1 MRDLELSVLDLSPV
15 PSGSSTS
22 AALHETV
29 ELGRIVERAGYRR
42 MWLAEHHGIPS
53 VASSSPEI
61 LIQAVADA
69 TSTLRV
75 GSGGIMLPNHSPL
88 KVAET
93 FRALAGLHPSQDP
106 SGTRIDL
113 GLGRA
118 PGTDP
123 RTAIAL
129 RRRVGDPLRGGVE
142 ALTADD
148 FPEQFAE
155 LRGYVDGLP
164 ADHPFAGIE
173 AMPNDVPLPPVW
185 ILASSYYGGQ
195 AAAAFGTGFAYAGHF
210 GGADPGEATRIY
222 RRQFRPSDAAG
233 AQDPHVILAAA
244 VMCSED
250 PGRARAMGRAHALSM
265 ARLRTGNPGPLPS
278 PEEADAH
285 DWSPVELQV
294 EQGMA
299 AKMTAGTPD
308 EVRAD
313 LERRAQEADADEI
326 MIVSPIHD
334 SDERRRSYELIA
346 DAFGV
351 TGTTADR
358 AAVASA

>member
-22 AALHETV
+22 AALHETI
-29 ELGRIVERAGYRR
+29 ELGRTVERAGYRR

-61 LIQAVADA
+61 LIQAVAGA

-93 FRALAGLHPSQDP
+93 FRALAGLHPD
-106 SGTRIDL
+106 RIDL
-113 GLGRA
+113 GIGRA

-129 RRRVGDPLRGGVE
+129 RRSRE

-148 FPEQFAE
+148 FPEQFTE

-222 RRQFRPSDAAG
+222 RQQFRPSDAAG

-250 PGRARAMGRAHALSM
+250 AERARAMGRAHSLSM

-278 PEEADAH
+278 PEEAVAH
-285 DWSPVELQV
+285 DWSAIELQV

-299 AKMTAGTPD
+299 SKMTAGTPD

-334 SDERRRSYELIA
+334 VAERRRSYELIA

-351 TGTTADR
+351 TGATADR
-358 AAVASA
+358 AAVASV

>member
-1 MRDLELSVLDLSPV
+1 MRDPVLSVLDLSPV
-15 PSGSSTS
+15 PSGTRTS

-29 ELGRIVERAGYRR
+29 ELARTVERAGYRR

-61 LIQAVADA
+61 LIGAAAAA
-69 TSTLRV
+69 TSTLRL
-75 GSGGIMLPNHSPL
+75 GSGGIMLPNHAPL

-93 FRALAGLHPSQDP
+93 FRALAGLYPD
-106 SGTRIDL
+106 RIDL
-113 GLGRA
+113 GVGRA

-148 FPEQFAE
+148 FPEQFSE
-155 LRGYVDGLP
+155 LRGYVDGFP
-164 ADHPFAGIE
+164 AEHPFAGIV
-173 AMPNDVPLPPVW
+173 AVPDDVPLPPVW

-222 RRQFRPSDAAG
+222 RQGFRPSDAAG
-233 AQDPHVILAAA
+233 AQEPHVVLAAA

-250 PGRARAMGRAHALSM
+250 PERARAMGRAHALSM

-278 PEEADAH
+278 PEEAMAH
-285 DWSPVELQV
+285 DWSAIELQV

-299 AKMTAGTPD
+299 PKMTAGTPAQ
-308 EVRAD
+308 VRDD
-313 LERRAQEADADEI
+313 LERRAREADADEI
-326 MIVSPIHD
+326 MLVTPIHD
-334 SDERRRSYELIA
+334 TLERRRSYELVA
-346 DAFGV
+346 EAFGV
-351 TGTTADR
+351 SGP
-358 AAVASA
+358 AVASAAPSLAQA

>member
-1 MRDLELSVLDLSPV
+1 MRDPVLSVLDLSPV
-15 PSGSSTS
+15 PSGTRTS
-22 AALHETV
+22 KALHETV
-29 ELGRIVERAGYRR
+29 ELARTVERAGYRR

-61 LIQAVADA
+61 LIGAAAAA
-69 TSTLRV
+69 TSTLRL

-93 FRALAGLHPSQDP
+93 FRALAGLYPSQDG

-113 GLGRA
+113 GIGRA

-129 RRRVGDPLRGGVE
+129 RRSHE

-148 FPEQFAE
+148 FPEQFSE
-155 LRGYVDGLP
+155 LRGYVDGFP
-164 ADHPFAGIE
+164 ADHPFAGIV
-173 AMPNDVPLPPVW
+173 AMPDDVPLPPVW

-222 RRQFRPSDAAG
+222 RQGFRPSDAAG
-233 AQDPHVILAAA
+233 AQGPHVVLAAA

-250 PGRARAMGRAHALSM
+250 PERARAMGRAHALSM

-278 PEEADAH
+278 PEEAAAH
-285 DWSPVELQV
+285 DWSAAELQV

-299 AKMTAGTPD
+299 PKMTAGTP
-308 EVRAD
+308 EQVRDD
-313 LERRAQEADADEI
+313 LERRAREADADEI
-326 MIVSPIHD
+326 MLVTPIHD
-334 SDERRRSYELIA
+334 SAERRRSYELVA
-346 DAFGV
+346 EAFGV
-351 TGTTADR
+351 SPG
-358 AAVASA
+358 VASAAPSLAQA

>member
-1 MRDLELSVLDLSPV
+1 MRDPVLSVLDLSPV
-15 PSGSSTS
+15 PSGTPTS
-22 AALHETV
+22 AALHETI
-29 ELGRIVERAGYRR
+29 ELGRTVERAGYRR

-61 LIQAVADA
+61 LIQAVASA

-106 SGTRIDL
+106 SRTRIDL
-113 GLGRA
+113 GIGRA

-129 RRRVGDPLRGGVE
+129 RRSRE

-155 LRGYVDGLP
+155 LRGYVDGFP
-164 ADHPFAGIE
+164 DEHHFAGIA

-210 GGADPGEATRIY
+210 GGADPGQATRIY
-222 RRQFRPSDAAG
+222 REQFRPSDAAG

-244 VMCSED
+244 VMCHED
-250 PGRARAMGRAHALSM
+250 PERARAMGRAHALSM

-278 PEEADAH
+278 PEEAMAH
-285 DWSPVELQV
+285 DWSPAELQV
-294 EQGMA
+294 EQSMA
-299 AKMTAGTPD
+299 SKMTAGTPD
-308 EVRAD
+308 EVRDD
-313 LERRAQEADADEI
+313 LERRAREADADEV
-326 MIVSPIHD
+326 MLVTPIHD
-334 SDERRRSYELIA
+334 VAERRRSYELVA
-346 DAFGV
+346 QAFGV
-351 TGTTADR
+351 SGPGVTNAPPSL
-358 AAVASA
+358 AQV

>member
-1 MRDLELSVLDLSPV
+1 MRDPVLSVLDLSPV

-22 AALHETV
+22 AALRETV
-29 ELGRIVERAGYRR
+29 ELGRTVERAGYRR

-61 LIQAVADA
+61 LIGAVADA

-93 FRALAGLHPSQDP
+93 FRALGGLHPD
-106 SGTRIDL
+106 RIDL

-129 RRRVGDPLRGGVE
+129 RRSRE

-148 FPEQFAE
+148 FPQQFSE
-155 LRGYVDGLP
+155 LRGYVDGFP
-164 ADHPFAGIE
+164 ADHPFAGIV
-173 AMPNDVPLPPVW
+173 AIPDDIPLPPVW

-222 RRQFRPSDAAG
+222 RQQFRPSDAAG

-250 PGRARAMGRAHALSM
+250 AERARALGRAHALSM
-265 ARLRTGNPGPLPS
+265 ARLRTGNPGPLPKMTVGT
-278 PEEADAH
+278 PEE
-285 DWSPVELQV
+285 
-294 EQGMA
+294 
-299 AKMTAGTPD
+299 
-308 EVRAD
+308 VRDD
-313 LERRAQEADADEI
+313 LERRAREADADEI
-326 MIVSPIHD
+326 MIVTPIHD
-334 SDERRRSYELIA
+334 ADERRRSYELIA
-346 DAFGV
+346 GVFGLEGPGV
-351 TGTTADR
+351 SGATPSLAQ
-358 AAVASA
+358 V

>member
-1 MRDLELSVLDLSPV
+1 MRSPDMRDPVLSVLDLSPV
-15 PSGSSTS
+15 PSGSPTS
-22 AALHETV
+22 AALRETV
-29 ELGRIVERAGYRR
+29 ELGKTVERAGYRR

-61 LIQAVADA
+61 LIGAVAGA

-93 FRALAGLHPSQDP
+93 FRALAGLYPD
-106 SGTRIDL
+106 RIDL

-164 ADHPFAGIE
+164 ADHPFHGIV
-173 AMPNDVPLPPVW
+173 AIPDDVPLPPVW

-250 PGRARAMGRAHALSM
+250 PERARAMGRAHALSM

-278 PEEADAH
+278 PEEATAH

-294 EQGMA
+294 EQAMA
-299 AKMTAGTPD
+299 PKMTAGTPE
-308 EVRAD
+308 EVRDD
-313 LERRAQEADADEI
+313 LERRAREADADEI
-326 MIVSPIHD
+326 MIVTPVHD
-334 SDERRRSYELIA
+334 SAERRRSYELIA
-346 DAFGV
+346 REFGLASRQ
-351 TGTTADR
+351 GT
-358 AAVASA
+358 AASLAQV

>member
-15 PSGSSTS
+15 PSGSPTS

-29 ELGRIVERAGYRR
+29 ALARTVERAGYRR
-42 MWLAEHHGIPS
+42 MWLAEHHGVPS

-61 LIQAVADA
+61 MIQAVAGA

-93 FRALAGLHPSQDP
+93 FRALAGLNPGPD
-106 SGTRIDL
+106 GRGRIDL
-113 GLGRA
+113 GIGRA

-129 RRRVGDPLRGGVE
+129 RRSRE

-148 FPEQFAE
+148 FPEQFTE

-164 ADHPFAGIE
+164 DDHPFAGIV
-173 AMPNDVPLPPVW
+173 AMPDDVPLPPVW

-195 AAAAFGTGFAYAGHF
+195 AAAVFGTGFAYAGHF

-250 PGRARAMGRAHALSM
+250 PERARAMGRAHALSM
-265 ARLRTGNPGPLPS
+265 ARLRTGHPGPLPS
-278 PEEADAH
+278 PEEAVAH
-285 DWSPVELQV
+285 DWSPIERQV
-294 EQGMA
+294 EEAMA
-299 AKMTAGTPD
+299 SKMTAGTPD

-313 LERRAQEADADEI
+313 LERRAHEADADEI

-334 SDERRRSYELIA
+334 AAERRRSYELVA
-346 DAFGV
+346 GAFGV
-351 TGTTADR
+351 TGATADR
-358 AAVASA
+358 AAVASV

>member
-15 PSGSSTS
+15 PSGSPVS

-29 ELGRIVERAGYRR
+29 ELARVVERAGYRR

-93 FRALAGLHPSQDP
+93 FRALAGFHP
-106 SGTRIDL
+106 GRIDL

-129 RRRVGDPLRGGVE
+129 RRSRE

-210 GGADPGEATRIY
+210 GGADPAEATRIY
-222 RRQFRPSDAAG
+222 RQQFRPSEAAG

-250 PGRARAMGRAHALSM
+250 PERARAMGRAHALSM
-265 ARLRTGNPGPLPS
+265 ARLRTGSPGPLPS
-278 PEEADAH
+278 PEEAVAH
-285 DWSPVELQV
+285 DWSPIELQV

-299 AKMTAGTPD
+299 SKMTAGTPD

-334 SDERRRSYELIA
+334 VAERRRSYELIA
-346 DAFGV
+346 GAFGV
-351 TGTTADR
+351 TGPTADR
-358 AAVASA
+358 AAVASV

>member
-1 MRDLELSVLDLSPV
+1 MRDPVLSVLDLSPV
-15 PSGSSTS
+15 PSGTPTS
-22 AALHETV
+22 AALHETI
-29 ELGRIVERAGYRR
+29 ELGRTVERAGYRR

-61 LIQAVADA
+61 LIGAAAGA

-93 FRALAGLHPSQDP
+93 FRALEGLHP
-106 SGTRIDL
+106 GRIDL
-113 GLGRA
+113 GIGRA

-129 RRRVGDPLRGGVE
+129 RRSRE

-155 LRGYVDGLP
+155 LRGYVDGFP
-164 ADHPFAGIE
+164 EEHHFAGIA

-210 GGADPGEATRIY
+210 GGADPGQATRIY
-222 RRQFRPSDAAG
+222 REQFRPSDAAG

-244 VMCSED
+244 VMCHED
-250 PGRARAMGRAHALSM
+250 PERARAMGRAHALSM

-278 PEEADAH
+278 PEEAMVH
-285 DWSPVELQV
+285 DWSPAELQV
-294 EQGMA
+294 EQSMA
-299 AKMTAGTPD
+299 SKMTAGTPD
-308 EVRAD
+308 EVRDD
-313 LERRAQEADADEI
+313 LERRAREADADEV
-326 MIVSPIHD
+326 MLVTPIHD
-334 SDERRRSYELIA
+334 VAERRQSYELVA
-346 DAFGV
+346 QAFGV
-351 TGTTADR
+351 SGP
-358 AAVASA
+358 AVTNAPPSLAQV

>member
-1 MRDLELSVLDLSPV
+1 MRDPVLSVLDLSPV
-15 PSGSSTS
+15 PSGTSTS
-22 AALHETV
+22 AALRETV
-29 ELGRIVERAGYRR
+29 ELGRTVERAGYRR

-61 LIQAVADA
+61 LIGAVADA

-106 SGTRIDL
+106 SRTRIDL
-113 GLGRA
+113 GIGRA

-129 RRRVGDPLRGGVE
+129 RRSRE

-155 LRGYVDGLP
+155 LRGYVDGFP
-164 ADHPFAGIE
+164 ADHPFAGIVAIPE
-173 AMPNDVPLPPVW
+173 DIPLPPVW

-210 GGADPGEATRIY
+210 GGADPCEATRIY
-222 RRQFRPSDAAG
+222 RQQFRPSDAAG
-233 AQDPHVILAAA
+233 AQDPHVVLAAA

-250 PGRARAMGRAHALSM
+250 GDRARALGRAHALSM

-278 PEEADAH
+278 PEEALAH

-294 EQGMA
+294 EQAMA
-299 AKMTAGTPD
+299 PKMTAGTPE
-308 EVRAD
+308 EVRDD
-313 LERRAQEADADEI
+313 LERRAREADADEI
-326 MIVSPIHD
+326 MIVTPIHD
-334 SDERRRSYELIA
+334 AAERHRSYELIA
-346 DAFGV
+346 GAFGV
-351 TGTTADR
+351 EGPGVSGATPSLAQ
-358 AAVASA
+358 V

>member
-15 PSGSSTS
+15 PSGTPTS

-29 ELGRIVERAGYRR
+29 ELARTVERAGYRR

-61 LIQAVADA
+61 LIGAAAGA

-93 FRALAGLHPSQDP
+93 FRALAGLYPD
-106 SGTRIDL
+106 RIDL

-129 RRRVGDPLRGGVE
+129 RRSRE

-148 FPEQFAE
+148 FPEQFSE
-155 LRGYVDGLP
+155 LRGYVDGFP
-164 ADHPFAGIE
+164 ADHPFAGIV
-173 AMPNDVPLPPVW
+173 AVPDDVPLPPVW

-222 RRQFRPSDAAG
+222 RQQFRPSDAAG

-250 PGRARAMGRAHALSM
+250 AERARAMGRAHALSM

-278 PEEADAH
+278 PEEALAH

-294 EQGMA
+294 EQAMA
-299 AKMTAGTPD
+299 SKTTAGTPA
-308 EVRAD
+308 EVRDD
-313 LERRAQEADADEI
+313 LERRAREADADEI
-326 MIVSPIHD
+326 MIVTPIHD
-334 SDERRRSYELIA
+334 AAERRRSYELIA
-346 DAFGV
+346 EEFGPAAPGV
-351 TGTTADR
+351 TG
-358 AAVASA
+358 AAPSLAQV

>member
-1 MRDLELSVLDLSPV
+1 
-15 PSGSSTS
+15 
-22 AALHETV
+22 
-29 ELGRIVERAGYRR
+29 

-61 LIQAVADA
+61 LIQAVASA

-93 FRALAGLHPSQDP
+93 FRALEGLHP
-106 SGTRIDL
+106 GRIDL

-129 RRRVGDPLRGGVE
+129 RRSRE

-155 LRGYVDGLP
+155 LRGYVDGFP
-164 ADHPFAGIE
+164 EGHHFAGIA

-210 GGADPGEATRIY
+210 GGADPGQATRIY
-222 RRQFRPSDAAG
+222 REQFRPSDAAG

-244 VMCSED
+244 VMCHED
-250 PGRARAMGRAHALSM
+250 PERARAMGRAHALSM

-278 PEEADAH
+278 PEEAMAH
-285 DWSPVELQV
+285 DWSPAGAAGRAGHGVEDD
-294 EQGMA
+294 GRHPRRGPRRPRAPGPRGRRRRGHARDADPRHRRA
-299 AKMTAGTPD
+299 AAV
-308 EVRAD
+308 VRAGGPG
-313 LERRAQEADADEI
+313 LRRLRTGR
-326 MIVSPIHD
+326 
-334 SDERRRSYELIA
+334 DERPAVPRP
-346 DAFGV
+346 GV
-351 TGTTADR
+351 
-358 AAVASA
+358 VLV

>member
-1 MRDLELSVLDLSPV
+1 MRDLALSVLDLSPV

-22 AALHETV
+22 AALHETI
-29 ELGRIVERAGYRR
+29 ELGRTVERAGYRR

-93 FRALAGLHPSQDP
+93 FRALAGLHPD
-106 SGTRIDL
+106 RIDL
-113 GLGRA
+113 GIGRA

-123 RTAIAL
+123 RTAVAL
-129 RRRVGDPLRGGVE
+129 RRSRE

-148 FPEQFAE
+148 FPEQFTE

-222 RRQFRPSDAAG
+222 RQQFRPSDAAG
-233 AQDPHVILAAA
+233 AQDPHVVLAAA

-250 PGRARAMGRAHALSM
+250 PERARAMGRAHALSM

-278 PEEADAH
+278 PEEAVAH
-285 DWSPVELQV
+285 DWSAVELQV
-294 EQGMA
+294 ERGMA
-299 AKMTAGTPD
+299 AKMTAGTPE

-334 SDERRRSYELIA
+334 VAERRRSYELVA
-346 DAFGV
+346 SAFGV
-351 TGTTADR
+351 TGPD
-358 AAVASA
+358 AATPSLAQV

>member
-29 ELGRIVERAGYRR
+29 DLGRVVERAGYRR

-61 LIQAVADA
+61 LIQAVAAA
-69 TSTLRV
+69 TTTLRV

-93 FRALAGLHPSQDP
+93 FRALAGLHPD
-106 SGTRIDL
+106 RIDL
-113 GLGRA
+113 GIGRA

-129 RRRVGDPLRGGVE
+129 RRSRE

-148 FPEQFAE
+148 FPEQFTE

-222 RRQFRPSDAAG
+222 RQQFRPSDAAG

-250 PGRARAMGRAHALSM
+250 PERARAMGRAHALSM

-278 PEEADAH
+278 PEEAVAH
-285 DWSPVELQV
+285 DWSPIELQV

-299 AKMTAGTPD
+299 SKMTAGTPD

-334 SDERRRSYELIA
+334 SAERRRSYELIA
-346 DAFGV
+346 EAFGV
-351 TGTTADR
+351 TSATADR
-358 AAVASA
+358 AAVASV